1 MSLLST
7 ITKPNYRECGSAL
20 LLQRSATR
28 GIQNMNLEQ
37 LFADTPVQQA
47 SGSLKTKVEALVTD
61 SRRVTPGA
69 VFFAMPGRRTNGVS
83 HVEDAASRGAIA
95 VVSEVSCWVPPRLT
109 LIVVKNVRQSLA
121 VCARNFYGNPQKKL
135 DLIGVCGTSGK
146 TVVASLLRD
155 FIARREP
162 VGLLGTHQYML
173 GKRTL
178 PSYRTT
184 PEPTELYGMLSQM
197 NTFECQKG
205 ILEVSSHGIDQG
217 RVDGLPF
224 DSAIF
229 TNLSGEHLDYHGSIE
244 NYYRVL
250 KRFLSGDT
258 GSGASKLVISLDD
271 ACSQRILDEC
281 AARRKVITY
290 GFHEQAQ
297 FRATDVKLTSRD
309 SRFTLTWGDNKS
321 LRVVSP
327 LIGLFNVQNV
337 LAAIAAATLYGM
349 EPGESAGYLIDFE
362 GVRGRM
368 ERVDEGQDFSVVVDY
383 AHTEASYR
391 KVIQSLRE
399 LTEGRLITVFGCGG
413 DRDRKARPLITQAVL
428 EGSDLALAT
437 SDNPRSES
445 IESIFKDMRNG
456 VDSGGKLQFIED
468 RRQAIA
474 EAIKMAQPGDT
485 VLIAGKGHETFQ
497 EYADSVTPFDDRGVA
512 REIIGNQQLDKL

>member
-1 MSLLST
+1 VSLLSS
-7 ITKPNYRECGSAL
+7 ITKPNYRESGSAL
-20 LLQRSATR
+20 LLQRSAKR
-28 GIQNMNLEQ
+28 GINNMILEQ
-37 LFADTPVQQA
+37 LLADTLVQKA
-47 SGSLKTKVEALVTD
+47 TGNLKIKVEALVTD

-69 VFFAMPGRRTNGVS
+69 VFFALPGRRTDGVR
-83 HVEDAASRGAIA
+83 HIEEAASRGAIA
-95 VVSEVSCWVPPRLT
+95 VVSQVACWIPPRLT
-109 LIVVKNVRQSLA
+109 LIVVNDVRKCLA
-121 VCARNFYGNPQKKL
+121 ACARNFYGNPEKKL
-135 DLIGVCGTSGK
+135 DLIGVCGTAGK

-162 VGLLGTHQYML
+162 VGLLGTHHYML

-197 NTFECQKG
+197 NSFDCSKG

-217 RVDGLPF
+217 RIDGLTF

-229 TNLSGEHLDYHGSIE
+229 TNLSGEHLDYHGSME
-244 NYYRVL
+244 NYYHVL
-250 KRFLSGDT
+250 KRFLSGET
-258 GSGASKLVISLDD
+258 GSGTSKLVVSLDD
-271 ACSQRILDEC
+271 AYSARILTEC
-281 AARRKVITY
+281 GSERKVITY
-290 GFHEQAQ
+290 GLHQDAD
-297 FRATDVKLTSRD
+297 FRASEVVLTSRD
-309 SRFTLTWGDNKS
+309 SRFTLSWGSNR

-327 LIGLFNVQNV
+327 LIGLFNIQNV
-337 LAAIAAATLYGM
+337 LAAIAAATLYGI

-368 ERVDEGQDFSVVVDY
+368 ERVDQGQEISVVVDY

-391 KVIQSLRE
+391 KVIKTLRE
-399 LTEGRLITVFGCGG
+399 LTEGRVITVFGCGG
-413 DRDRKARPLITQAVL
+413 DRDRKVRSSITRAVV
-428 EGSDLALAT
+428 EGSDVVIAT

-445 IESIFKDMRNG
+445 IEVIFRDMRDG
-456 VDSGGKLQFIED
+456 VDTGGKLQFVED

-497 EYADSVTPFDDRGVA
+497 EYADSVTPFDDRAVA
-512 REIIGNQQLDKL
+512 REIIMNQQLDKL